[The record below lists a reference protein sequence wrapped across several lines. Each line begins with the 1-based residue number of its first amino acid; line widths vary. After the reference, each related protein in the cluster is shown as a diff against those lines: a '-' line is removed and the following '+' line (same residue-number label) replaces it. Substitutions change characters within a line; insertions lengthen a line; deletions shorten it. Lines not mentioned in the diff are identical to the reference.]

1 MFFKNLL
8 KRIKKRKPMMANRM
22 GGFLR
27 NRPQLM
33 ERIRNAKGMRG
44 MGRSMM
50 NPNMQFGIMG
60 LNPMMARSMKAKM
73 MGLPDPKDFDANNL
87 PFPLPG
93 QRSDIM
99 PRDPGFG
106 VNMPKRPPVMPGAM
120 PPIGMAE
127 GGEFPNAGL
136 AALAKER
143 PDVVKKIL
151 GKANGGEMS
160 FSKVYERLYKELGPI
175 SNKEY
180 QNLRQMVY
188 STGLSYEGMKRVI
201 QDARAAASG
210 SAASLGSSMDRKLPG
225 KFDNLSEKV
234 MGKGRPGGLTSASR
248 AMGRSLPN
256 QSKALANAIMK
267 VSPTIRMPVAAGR
280 GMLGRL
286 AGPVTAGLGA
296 LSFMD
301 YYNKLRNPEPETIT
315 LTQEEFDE
323 MRRRAND

>member
-1 MFFKNLL
+1 
-8 KRIKKRKPMMANRM
+8 MAKRM
-22 GGFLR
+22 GSFLR

-33 ERIRNAKGMRG
+33 ERLRNAKSMRG
-44 MGRSMM
+44 MGRGML

-73 MGLPDPKDFDANNL
+73 MGLPDPKDFDVNDL
-87 PFPLPG
+87 PFPQPG

-106 VNMPKRPPVMPGAM
+106 VNMPKRPPIMPGAM
-120 PPIGMAE
+120 PPIGMKE

-160 FSKVYERLYKELGPI
+160 FENAYQRISKAIGPL

-180 QNLRQMVY
+180 QLVKQMVY
-188 STGLSYEGMKRVI
+188 STGLSVEGMAKTIEDIR
-201 QDARAAASG
+201 SG
-210 SAASLGSSMDRKLPG
+210 RISSPDFKSSNAFGRKAPG

-234 MGKGRPGGLTSASR
+234 MSKPRPGGLTSAAKAMSR
-248 AMGRSLPN
+248 STPN
-256 QSKALANAIMK
+256 RAKALANAIMK
-267 VSPTIRMPVAAGR
+267 INPLIRQPVAAGR

-286 AGPVTAGLGA
+286 MGPVTAGLGA

-301 YYNKLRNPEPETIT
+301 YYNKLQNPEQETIT